1 MFTAKLKTLAPALLI
16 VTLCAAAAHA
26 QQSQPTPNSS
36 DNYVTFTGF
45 KNRVFDVRNRTP
57 EDLIPVLKL
66 LTSGFKGAQVSA
78 SNEFRTIVVRD
89 FPENIAAIEDALKR
103 LDTPEAARPD
113 IELRMHV
120 LIASN
125 SEAALSPFP
134 ADLKDVIAQ
143 LRSTLNYNN
152 YNLLTSI
159 VQRTKE
165 SRGFHPGF
173 LQGSGGAQAVTPAGQ
188 QVDYNYSFEAH
199 SLELTMG
206 SAGSPATVQLGNFSF
221 NLGGPSS
228 SGSVRIHSDVSMR
241 EGEKIVVGTAGLR
254 DKALILVMTARV
266 IK

>member
-1 MFTAKLKTLAPALLI
+1 MFTAKLKTLVPAL
-16 VTLCAAAAHA
+16 VVVALCAAAAEA
-26 QQSQPTPNSS
+26 QQSQPTPIPS
-36 DNYVTFTGF
+36 DNYVTFTGY

-57 EDLIPVLKL
+57 EDLLPVLKL

-78 SNEFRTIVVRD
+78 SNEFKTIIVRD

-125 SEAALSPFP
+125 SETALSPFP

-143 LRSTLNYNN
+143 LRSTLSYQNY
-152 YNLLTSI
+152 YLLTSI

-165 SRGFHPGF
+165 SRGWHQGF
-173 LQGSGGAQAVTPAGQ
+173 LQGSGSAQASAPSGEKQ
-188 QVDYNYSFEAH
+188 DFNYTFEAN
-199 SLELTMG
+199 SLDLTTT
-206 SAGSPATVQLGNFSF
+206 SAGVVAVQLGGFGF
-221 NLGGPSS
+221 NLGGSS
-228 SGSVRIHSDVSMR
+228 TSGSARIRSDVSMR
-241 EGEKIVVGTAGLR
+241 EGEKVVVGTAGLR
-254 DKALILVMTARV
+254 DRALILVMTAKS